1 MLKASPN
8 VIILLHKEEFLTINE
23 LLDIFIVR
31 YIHFSCR
38 HNSLHLTFLLFRNLC
53 SCCTDCDLIDFICSK
68 STDVGEDVDGD
79 RENLLDTELLPAEDF
94 PETFPI
100 SLRNLDTDP
109 ALRIQREEAET
120 WAASVPDG
128 VASALKQH
136 EAKRQ
141 EHIYEFIITEK
152 HHCQLLKV
160 IQKVFCE
167 GMTTYLDMKP
177 ELLDRLFPQ
186 LDTLINLHFEF
197 LRQLRERQVGTRASA
212 RTSYNHL
219 VAGDRIE

>member
-1 MLKASPN
+1 MKY
-8 VIILLHKEEFLTINE
+8 F
-23 LLDIFIVR
+23 
-31 YIHFSCR
+31 
-38 HNSLHLTFLLFRNLC
+38 
-53 SCCTDCDLIDFICSK
+53 SK
-68 STDVGEDVDGD
+68 SGEEREEVDGD
-79 RENLLDTELLPAEDF
+79 RENLLDTELLPAEELPDSF
-94 PETFPI
+94 PV

-109 ALRIQREEAET
+109 FLRIQREEPET
-120 WAASVPDG
+120 WAATVPEG
-128 VASALKQH
+128 VAAALKPH

-167 GMTTYLDMKP
+167 GMTNYLDMKP

-197 LRQLRERQVGTRASA
+197 LRQLRERQVGAGNEERNQIKLLLSLNLVMCNTRENHYLGSIIAS
-212 RTSYNHL
+212 T
-219 VAGDRIE
+219 

>member
-1 MLKASPN
+1 MRFSLK
-8 VIILLHKEEFLTINE
+8 F
-23 LLDIFIVR
+23 IF
-31 YIHFSCR
+31 
-38 HNSLHLTFLLFRNLC
+38 
-53 SCCTDCDLIDFICSK
+53 SK
-68 STDVGEDVDGD
+68 SAEDREEVDGD
-79 RENLLDTELLPAEDF
+79 RENLLDTELLPAEEF
-94 PETFPI
+94 PEGFPI

-109 ALRIQREEAET
+109 FLRIQREEAET

-128 VASALKQH
+128 VASALKAH

-177 ELLDRLFPQ
+177 DLLDRLFPQ
-186 LDTLINLHFEF
+186 LETLINLHFEF
-197 LRQLRERQVGTRASA
+197 LRQLRERQVKLGLET
-212 RTSYNHL
+212 TVIL
-219 VAGDRIE
+219 VATLCFQNNFHNKCGMTLFVIG